1 VTADGRIICIAADVV
16 EAAVALDQLDA
27 VAVVAAAVVEAA
39 DALDAVDGAV
49 GAQALFATVAE
60 AADALDALDGL
71 VRRKPA
77 YGGGYY
83 RPALIVGVGF
93 GVLSPLRGEAHGEVV
108 IAGTGAVVV
117 PIVATAT
124 GEVDDWPDD
133 VELMLLMLAA

>member
-1 VTADGRIICIAADVV
+1 
-16 EAAVALDQLDA
+16 
-27 VAVVAAAVVEAA
+27 VVEAA
-39 DALDAVDGAV
+39 DALDAVDSAV

-60 AADALDALDGL
+60 AADALDAL
-71 VRRKPA
+71 VRRKPV

-83 RPALIVGVGF
+83 RPAPIVGVGF

-124 GEVDDWPDD
+124 ATGEVDDWPDD